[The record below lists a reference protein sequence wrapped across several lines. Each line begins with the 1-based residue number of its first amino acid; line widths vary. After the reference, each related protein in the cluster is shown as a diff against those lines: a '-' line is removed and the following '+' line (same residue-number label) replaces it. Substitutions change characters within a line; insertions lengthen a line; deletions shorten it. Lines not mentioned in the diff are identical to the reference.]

1 MNFIRLIAAALALGA
16 APAIQADPFSLDALL
31 DDTASPEPPSA
42 PLALWPTASIIDQ
55 TYRTVTIDWTD
66 GPDETLPFAA
76 ILQVEHA
83 RAWDEEPEEL
93 FVLFNDGRRVLLE
106 RGVGVSQKVKL
117 MKAFLAN
124 KMVEMPAGEGH
135 AKPESTGDAT
145 PALSLTA
152 AGMNMVLGRLAPIVA
167 PPKSAGQPSDR
178 SKTPREGTC
187 TDCIDKRD
195 VDLIVKTR
203 MDKIRE
209 CYQRE
214 LRKNAGLSGHIVVKF
229 VVGRDGGTAS
239 AVVKESGIGNDA
251 VEKCVLQQFLLMR
264 FPRPPGNQEITATY
278 PLVFASG

>member
-1 MNFIRLIAAALALGA
+1 MNFFRLIAATLALSA
-16 APAIQADPFSLDALL
+16 APVHADPFSLDALL
-31 DDTASPEPPSA
+31 DDTASPEPPSV
-42 PLALWPTASIIDQ
+42 PLALWPAASVIDQ
-55 TYRTVTIDWTD
+55 AYRTVTIDWAD

-106 RGVGVSQKVKL
+106 QGDGVGQKVKL
-117 MKAFLAN
+117 MKVWLAN

-135 AKPESTGDAT
+135 AKPKSTGGAV
-145 PALSLTA
+145 PGLSLTA
-152 AGMNMVLGRLAPIVA
+152 AGVNIMLGRLAPNAA
-167 PPKSAGQPSDR
+167 PARSAGLSSDR
-178 SKTPREGTC
+178 TKAQREGTC

-203 MDKIRE
+203 MDKIRG

-214 LRKNAGLSGHIVVKF
+214 LRRNAGLSGHIIVKF

-239 AVVKESGIGNDA
+239 AVVKESGIGNQA